1 MSGCAVVTPCL
12 AAAAPVSQLSVA
24 LAGVS
29 PQAAKASPGVSP
41 ETARAPAGVSPQ
53 AAERSAWTQVG
64 RRSAPRGD
72 AGDGRESVANA
83 PHAAPRGKSPVVS
96 GPRYFAASVHAAQKR
111 VDFDDNIE
119 SINVDC
125 PPMGRIARSRTK
137 LSVMGKAPL
146 LIRTKDLKVMLRR
159 SGALSTWPTEPVCWT
174 IPMTLVDGTAR
185 RRFMVKCAVLSSFG
199 GRNAR

>member
-1 MSGCAVVTPCL
+1 MSGCAVVMPCL

-64 RRSAPRGD
+64 RRSAPRRD
-72 AGDGRESVANA
+72 DGDGRESVAA
-83 PHAAPRGKSPVVS
+83 PRAAPRGKSPLVT
-96 GPRYFAASVHAAQKR
+96 GPKHFAVAAHELQKK

-119 SINVDC
+119 SVNVEC
-125 PPMGRIARSRTK
+125 PPWGGFKTQVIYGESMVTHGQNY
-137 LSVMGKAPL
+137 PL
-146 LIRTKDLKVMLRR
+146 WAK
-159 SGALSTWPTEPVCWT
+159 PPY
-174 IPMTLVDGTAR
+174 
-185 RRFMVKCAVLSSFG
+185 
-199 GRNAR
+199 